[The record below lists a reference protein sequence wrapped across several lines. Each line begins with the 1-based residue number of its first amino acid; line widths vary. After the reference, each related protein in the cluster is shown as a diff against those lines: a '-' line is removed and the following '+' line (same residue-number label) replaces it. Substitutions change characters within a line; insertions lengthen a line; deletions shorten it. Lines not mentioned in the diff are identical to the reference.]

1 MSSVNMITKAIMVK
15 EEAADT
21 YPTCGYNVSREEAGC
36 SPNIIIPYNK
46 GKTNKQMAA
55 CCWTYYPSIL

>member
-1 MSSVNMITKAIMVK
+1 MVK

-21 YPTCGYNVSREEAGC
+21 YPTCGYNVSREEAAC

-55 CCWTYYPSIL
+55 CCWTYYTSIL